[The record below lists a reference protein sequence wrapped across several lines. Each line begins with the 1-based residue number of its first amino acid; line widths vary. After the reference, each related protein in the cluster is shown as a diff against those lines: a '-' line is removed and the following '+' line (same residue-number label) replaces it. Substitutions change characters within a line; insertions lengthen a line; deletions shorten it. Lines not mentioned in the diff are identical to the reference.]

1 MFFKKSPHRIF
12 DYTPRFYKP
21 EEDKDE
27 KRKRKLGFRRQMKI
41 KRKKKRDLVISSNC
55 RYLYLLETDR
65 DCIERVSDS
74 LHNIHYRTIFLDFFE
89 SFDIFIFS
97 KDH

>member
-27 KRKRKLGFRRQMKI
+27 KRKRKLGFRRQI
-41 KRKKKRDLVISSNC
+41 KMNRKKKNPVIWLLFIIIAIYV
-55 RYLYLLETDR
+55 YLKLTG
-65 DCIERVSDS
+65 IV
-74 LHNIHYRTIFLDFFE
+74 
-89 SFDIFIFS
+89 
-97 KDH
+97 

>member
-41 KRKKKRDLVISSNC
+41 NRKKKSPVIWLLLVIIAVC
-55 RYLYLLETDR
+55 VYLKLTG
-65 DCIERVSDS
+65 IA
-74 LHNIHYRTIFLDFFE
+74 
-89 SFDIFIFS
+89 
-97 KDH
+97 

>member
-41 KRKKKRDLVISSNC
+41 NRKKKSPMIWLLLVITAVFI
-55 RYLYLLETDR
+55 YLKLTG
-65 DCIERVSDS
+65 IA
-74 LHNIHYRTIFLDFFE
+74 
-89 SFDIFIFS
+89 
-97 KDH
+97 